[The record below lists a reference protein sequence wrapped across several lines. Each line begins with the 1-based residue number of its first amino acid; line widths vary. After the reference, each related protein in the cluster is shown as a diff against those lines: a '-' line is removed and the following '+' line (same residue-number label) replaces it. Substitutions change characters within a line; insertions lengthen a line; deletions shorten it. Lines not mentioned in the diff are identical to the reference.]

1 MDSIQSFFAQIQA
14 ADTLWIIGAIILGFL
29 AFKVAAK
36 LLKFVLLAVV
46 VILLVGFLMS
56 TGVIPSIF

>member
-1 MDSIQSFFAQIQA
+1 MLIMQNFFAQIQA
-14 ADTLWIIGAIILGFL
+14 ADTLWIVGAIILGFL

-46 VILLVGFLMS
+46 VVLFVGFLMS